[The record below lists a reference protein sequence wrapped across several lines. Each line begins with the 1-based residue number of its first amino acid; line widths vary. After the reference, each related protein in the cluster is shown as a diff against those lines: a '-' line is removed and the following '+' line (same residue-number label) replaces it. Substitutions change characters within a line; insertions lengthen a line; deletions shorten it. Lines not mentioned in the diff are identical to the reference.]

1 MMPIKIVEP
10 EELTGL
16 QISEFTDGFK
26 VPFLKR
32 MHYKSA
38 GNAGT
43 EPLKWPK
50 LNHSQLQMI
59 TIDQLSKF
67 CHYPEAIPSLETI
80 DFSGKKTAL
89 VLGSSSP
96 WLEIYLMK
104 RGLRKI
110 LTVEYREI
118 HWELQDPG
126 VSWDSVTYH
135 EYEKQLKHLRNGIT
149 YDVIISYSSV
159 EHSVLGRY
167 GDSIN
172 PNGDLDALALLAKN
186 TSTNSLILIAIPV
199 GKDCV
204 LFNRHRVY
212 GIHRLKKFAEILERP
227 KIRICTPVLN
237 LGDQKLELKQDN
249 LFELAEKNP
258 LGGDG
263 VQYLLSFEL

>member
-1 MMPIKIVEP
+1 MKPIKIVEP
-10 EELTGL
+10 EELTAL
-16 QISEFTDGFK
+16 QISEFTEGFK

-38 GNAGT
+38 GIAGT

-50 LNHSQLQMI
+50 ITHSQLQMV
-59 TIDQLSKF
+59 TTDQLTKF
-67 CHYPEAIPSLETI
+67 CHYPEAIPSLDTI

-104 RGLRKI
+104 RGLKKI

-118 HWELQDPG
+118 QWELQDPS

-135 EYEKQLKHLRNGIT
+135 EYEKQLRHLRNGKSF
-149 YDVIISYSSV
+149 DVIISYSSI
-159 EHSVLGRY
+159 EHSGLGRY

-172 PNGDLDALALLAKN
+172 PNGDLDALALMAKN

-212 GIHRLKKFAEILERP
+212 GTGRLKKFAEILDRP
-227 KIRICTPVLN
+227 KIRICTPGIN
-237 LGDQKLELKQDN
+237 SRDQQQGLKSHN
-249 LFELAEKNP
+249 LFEQAE
-258 LGGDG
+258 LQQIGTDG
-263 VQYLLSFEL
+263 IQYLLSFER